1 MTYGGKSKWIRL
13 CNFFCIQ
20 NPGADTRLTQEKN
33 HGIMI
38 AQQKTTNE
46 VLRKTAYA
54 CRRSNTLRRL
64 ISDRD

>member
-20 NPGADTRLTQEKN
+20 NPGADTRLTQEKI

-38 AQQKTTNE
+38 AQQKRQTKFLGKRPMPAE
-46 VLRKTAYA
+46 GV
-54 CRRSNTLRRL
+54 TL
-64 ISDRD
+64 SGV